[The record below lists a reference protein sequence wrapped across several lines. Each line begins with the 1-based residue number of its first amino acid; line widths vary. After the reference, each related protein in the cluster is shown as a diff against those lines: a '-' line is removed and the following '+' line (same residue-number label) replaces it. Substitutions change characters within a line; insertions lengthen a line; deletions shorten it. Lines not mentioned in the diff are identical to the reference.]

1 MPLWR
6 LCLQEIIQWD
16 IDSFATGSVYHNR
29 ATSPTT
35 TVPAFAALSNGIKL
49 DTNTSVTFTNLFRT
63 SIGFPAQNN
72 RITYLGEKPRI
83 FQVNGVITFDTSS
96 STASEYVFYIMKV
109 GSGGSLIPQ
118 IASETYFDANAG
130 YIQVFPVQGTVQLD
144 INESVEIWGK
154 RTNSGAANVVLKS
167 INLSIK

>member
-1 MPLWR
+1 
-6 LCLQEIIQWD
+6 
-16 IDSFATGSVYHNR
+16 
-29 ATSPTT
+29 
-35 TVPAFAALSNGIKL
+35 
-49 DTNTSVTFTNLFRT
+49 
-63 SIGFPAQNN
+63 
-72 RITYLGEKPRI
+72 
-83 FQVNGVITFDTSS
+83 
-96 STASEYVFYIMKV
+96 MKV

-144 INESVEIWGK
+144 INESVEIWVK